1 MTSKGARI
9 IDHHHAEKRPFLTV
23 VKWPQGWSRED
34 VARLLFEASGLD
46 ELTLRLRLGVAP
58 PTIVGTLASV
68 DARGAVN
75 ALVKNRGDAFTATLD
90 ELAALGPTLKIK
102 DLRLEHGIIVVDL
115 WRGPSKTIQREDVQ
129 ILVRAQLHS
138 IQNKRYLPPSILS
151 TRVYP
156 GGVGIGS
163 AGTGASAPLLLGA
176 YGLAVGFG
184 AAYSAESLTGFAGA
198 VHNVKTSDKLDI
210 HTKDGKVYQIDGDKF
225 GYSALGE
232 LRGHSD
238 KANMDAM
245 CELLAHVAPDEIVD
259 PYFPLWTPPP
269 GHQRLRLKNM
279 KINNDDPAFAFY
291 SRWAALLYRHVLGQS
306 TNAN

>member
-1 MTSKGARI
+1 MN
-9 IDHHHAEKRPFLTV
+9 DHHHADQRPFLTV
-23 VKWPQGWSRED
+23 VKWPEGWTREE

-46 ELTLRLRLGVAP
+46 ELTLRLRLGIAP
-58 PTIVGTLASV
+58 PTIVGILTPI
-68 DARGAVN
+68 DAQNAVK
-75 ALVKNRGDAFTATLD
+75 AIVKSGGDAFVASISDL
-90 ELAALGPTLKIK
+90 EALGPTLKIK
-102 DLRLEHGIIVVDL
+102 DLRLEGGVIVVDL
-115 WRGPSKTIQREDVQ
+115 WRGPTTTIQRSDVQ
-129 ILVRAQLHS
+129 ILVRAQLRS
-138 IQNKRYLPPSILS
+138 MESKRVLPPSLLN

-176 YGLAVGFG
+176 YGLATGFG
-184 AAYSAESLTGFAGA
+184 AAYEIDLVAGITGTGRE
-198 VHNVKTSDKLDI
+198 VKISDKLDI

-238 KANMDAM
+238 KANMDSM

-269 GHQRLRLKNM
+269 GYQRLRLKNM
-279 KINNDDPAFAFY
+279 RINNDDPAFAFY

-306 TNAN
+306 THAN